1 MHRLI
6 QTTIY
11 SLFILFLSGTC
22 AHGGWFPW
30 SEDILLQIDETTYSS
45 DDFNSW
51 WENYKEPEMQPLKS
65 VEPFLEWMLLFKEAE
80 RMRLYEDPGYRKKLL
95 TFLKARTLMM
105 LKAEEI
111 DGKINISESDIK
123 KRYQNE
129 YTPLYQLNIIFF
141 DNKENGSQLLE
152 RLGTGSL
159 DDQQIEELAIGKDGL
174 RKVDTGWYRRVSV
187 NPGWHK
193 ILDNLKLGGL
203 SEPVD
208 WKNGAVILR
217 LQQLKEGDQ
226 HDFAAMRK
234 EIRDHL
240 WKKQEQQKTIELLRT
255 LRKQYHVVI
264 DMERLEQLD
273 LGAKSSDYSDDPIVT
288 TDRGTVSEND
298 FMVQVRKVQRSRRQN
313 GFGEDNST
321 RFKKRVLNGIID
333 QTLTSW
339 EGLARGYEK
348 KSPFKEVYDF
358 YCQHRMISGLKNRLF
373 LPQAEVTP
381 EEVKAYYQKHIK
393 EYSQPEIVKMIIV
406 EGDEKALNNLW
417 AGVAMGGDFQLLARE
432 RLGHAIPV
440 RDVPVDH
447 LHKEVKEVVL
457 KLTKG
462 ELSRV
467 FTVDNHRTLVQLVEH
482 KPARPLPLAMVGKQV
497 AQLLREEKMTAVR
510 QNYIAKLKK
519 ESSVTVTDEV
529 WQEIKM
535 KMEQVDTDETGK

>member
-6 QTTIY
+6 LTNIY
-11 SLFILFLSGTC
+11 CLFILFLSGTC
-22 AHGGWFPW
+22 AYGGWFPW
-30 SEDILLQIDETTYSS
+30 SEDILLQIDDTTYSS
-45 DDFNSW
+45 DNFNSW
-51 WENYKEPEMQPLKS
+51 WENYKEPEMLPPKS
-65 VEPFLEWMLLFKEAE
+65 VEPFLEWMLLFKEAN
-80 RMRLYEDPGYRKKLL
+80 RMRLFEDPGYRKKVL

-123 KRYQNE
+123 KRYLEE
-129 YTPLYQLNIIFF
+129 YTPINQLNILFF
-141 DNKENGSQLLE
+141 DSKKDGSQLLE
-152 RLGTGSL
+152 RLGAGPV
-159 DDQQIEELAIGKDGL
+159 DDQQIEDLAVGKDGL

-187 NPGWHK
+187 NPGWHE
-193 ILDNLKLGGL
+193 IIDNLRPGAF
-203 SEPVD
+203 SEPMD

-217 LQQLKEGDQ
+217 LQQVKEADE

-240 WKKQEQQKTIELLRT
+240 WKKQEQQKTIALLRT
-255 LRKQYHVVI
+255 LRKQYHVTI
-264 DMERLEQLD
+264 DMERLEKLN
-273 LGAKSSDYSDDPIVT
+273 LGAKNSDYSDGPIVT
-288 TDRGTVSEND
+288 TDYGTVSEKN
-298 FMVQVRKVQRSRRQN
+298 FIAQVRKVQRSRRQN
-313 GFGEDNST
+313 GFAEDNST

-358 YCQHRMISGLKNRLF
+358 YCQHRMISSLKSRIF
-373 LPQAEVTP
+373 LPQVEVTS

-393 EYSQPEIVKMIIV
+393 KYSQPEIVKMAIV

-447 LHKEVKEVVL
+447 LHKEVKDVVL

-462 ELSRV
+462 ELSQV
-467 FTVDNHRTLVQLVEH
+467 FTVGDHRTLIQLVEH
-482 KPARPLPLAMVGKQV
+482 KPARPLPLSMVGNQV
-497 AQLLREEKMTAVR
+497 AQLLREEKMTAVQ
-510 QNYIAKLKK
+510 QNYIDKLKNK
-519 ESSVTVTDEV
+519 SSIAVNDEV
-529 WQEIKM
+529 WQDIKT
-535 KMEQVDTDETGK
+535 KMERVSTDETGK